1 MPAAIVA
8 LPLLAGA
15 LTGLVISDYTATAL
29 SIYSASG
36 AVLAL
41 LSAAGAFSVESSL
54 EAVIAIATGCL
65 LAGLSLGVTSAFLA
79 YHPPL
84 LQWFESRPSRDP
96 SEPILIDGVLRED
109 ASRLDRRRREAN
121 QHGLGGRRS
130 RVRRLPSSWM
140 CEPSA
145 STPRTDGYRRPSRAA
160 SASPSAARSG
170 PHGSC
175 SGGRAAEC
183 GFRHCSEHHRLTWIR
198 EFATIDVRSRGGAL
212 SWSAT

>member
-54 EAVIAIATGCL
+54 EAVVAIATGCL

-84 LQWFESRPSRDP
+84 LQWFESRTSREP
-96 SEPILIDGVLRED
+96 SEPILIDDTAYETGTW
-109 ASRLDRRRREAN
+109 SYTYHPKN
-121 QHGLGGRRS
+121 QQEQRIGGRY
-130 RVRRLPSSWM
+130 VTLWRRQP
-140 CEPSA
+140 
-145 STPRTDGYRRPSRAA
+145 DGGWKIWADMGVP
-160 SASPSAARSG
+160 G
-170 PHGSC
+170 
-175 SGGRAAEC
+175 
-183 GFRHCSEHHRLTWIR
+183 T
-198 EFATIDVRSRGGAL
+198 
-212 SWSAT
+212 